1 MMLKRSLLLLTVLVL
16 AYSAQTQTAT
26 KKKKATKTSKTSKVG
41 RITKIGKVVILSPN
55 TIPKGIPY
63 TGKIKDAVRWID
75 QQGDNVVITTE
86 TGIYA
91 NKKSENGEGRD
102 ADLFASH
109 YLIRKAGIE
118 PTWKVTDRIK
128 DCPLD
133 VQVAFIKKA
142 FQVTDLDKDGMA
154 EVWIMYKTAC
164 HGDMSP
170 CDMKIIMYEGQQ
182 KFAMRGTNKIK
193 VSETETYG
201 GEYKMDDAFTK
212 GPKVFSD
219 FAKKLWNKNILE
231 TWYNNG

>member
-1 MMLKRSLLLLTVLVL
+1 MMLKRSLLLLTVLFF
-16 AYSAQTQTAT
+16 ANAAQAQTAA
-26 KKKKATKTSKTSKVG
+26 KKKKVTKTTRTTNV
-41 RITKIGKVVILSPN
+41 GKVTTLTSA

-63 TGKIKDAVRWID
+63 TGKIKNAVRWID

-86 TGIYA
+86 TGVYA

-109 YLIRKAGIE
+109 YLIKKMGVE

-133 VQVAFIKKA
+133 IQVAFIRNS

-170 CDMKIIMYEGQQ
+170 CDMKIIMYEGQK
-182 KFAMRGTNKIK
+182 KFAMRGENKIK

-201 GEYKMDDAFTK
+201 GEYKMDDAFSK

-219 FAKKLWNKNILE
+219 FAKKLWNKHIME
-231 TWYNNG
+231 TWYNNGQ